1 MDKNY
6 QSQVIDLLMAM
17 DVNTNVHAFSREWI
31 SSNKLEGVN
40 DIFTLLERLGIAYT
54 VHPYSRALAS
64 TSHLAALYI
73 NDDEIKVCRFLL
85 NEFQAYQQGEFESET
100 WPENQLSSL
109 VVLIHEQPK
118 EKNAPD
124 WVGERIG
131 KFKPLLPKLLLV
143 SFFANLFALVIPF
156 ITMSIYDHVIGGDAE
171 HELLGIAIGA
181 ALLFLMMLLLKVI
194 RSQLLTTISN
204 RISREISE
212 TVLYRVFRSSLLAN
226 RSLPSSA
233 LMSRLTTA
241 ESFKGLLQGPLGG
254 ALFDLP
260 FVLLFLIAI
269 GFLGGWLV
277 IVPVISLLCYY
288 GLAHHSQKK
297 LARSSH
303 QTTVSG
309 TTRYSLLFELN
320 SKLAFIRSANMSK
333 FWIKRFEKANVLAA
347 KNGFFHNAHQAKY
360 TSIYYALG
368 LLSTLAVVALGID
381 LIFNQV
387 MTAGGL
393 IATMMLISRVTGPA
407 QMLANSSARFTQI
420 KQAKLQINQSM
431 NQKVEGDFSF
441 QHHSLP
447 SDNPT
452 IELEQITL
460 RFPQQMKPALS
471 GLSLKIESGQVVA
484 ITGPMASGKT
494 ALLGLLAG
502 LNQPQNGVIKVNNH
516 NLSQYDPQIYRQWL
530 GYYSAKPELLLLT
543 VREFVSDNKSIDDAL
558 IINAI
563 KLVGGEAWFRT
574 LPSGLDTQLN
584 ESVVVKT
591 SHALSG
597 YEAKV
602 LSQAKLY
609 LHEYPLYLLDNPV
622 MDIPSRD
629 LFQQWLSQRRGRST
643 IVFSSH
649 DPELIKLADQVIVL
663 DGGALVYAG
672 PLPETSNL
680 ESASEASL

>member
-6 QSQVIDLLMAM
+6 QSQVINLLMAM

-40 DIFTLLERLGIAYT
+40 DIFTLLDRLGVAYT
-54 VHPYSRALAS
+54 VHPYSKALAS

-73 NDDEIKVCRFLL
+73 NDNEIKVCRFLL
-85 NEFQAYQQGEFESET
+85 NEFQAYQQGEFESEI

-109 VVLIHEQPK
+109 AVLIHGQPK

-288 GLAHHSQKK
+288 GLAHHSQK
-297 LARSSH
+297 
-303 QTTVSG
+303 
-309 TTRYSLLFELN
+309 N
-320 SKLAFIRSANMSK
+320 
-333 FWIKRFEKANVLAA
+333 
-347 KNGFFHNAHQAKY
+347 
-360 TSIYYALG
+360 
-368 LLSTLAVVALGID
+368 
-381 LIFNQV
+381 
-387 MTAGGL
+387 
-393 IATMMLISRVTGPA
+393 
-407 QMLANSSARFTQI
+407 
-420 KQAKLQINQSM
+420 
-431 NQKVEGDFSF
+431 
-441 QHHSLP
+441 
-447 SDNPT
+447 
-452 IELEQITL
+452 
-460 RFPQQMKPALS
+460 
-471 GLSLKIESGQVVA
+471 
-484 ITGPMASGKT
+484 
-494 ALLGLLAG
+494 
-502 LNQPQNGVIKVNNH
+502 
-516 NLSQYDPQIYRQWL
+516 
-530 GYYSAKPELLLLT
+530 
-543 VREFVSDNKSIDDAL
+543 
-558 IINAI
+558 
-563 KLVGGEAWFRT
+563 
-574 LPSGLDTQLN
+574 
-584 ESVVVKT
+584 
-591 SHALSG
+591 
-597 YEAKV
+597 
-602 LSQAKLY
+602 
-609 LHEYPLYLLDNPV
+609 
-622 MDIPSRD
+622 
-629 LFQQWLSQRRGRST
+629 
-643 IVFSSH
+643 
-649 DPELIKLADQVIVL
+649 
-663 DGGALVYAG
+663 
-672 PLPETSNL
+672 
-680 ESASEASL
+680 